1 MTELHEAVRVG
12 APAAAFPTPAPART
26 PTPGPASEPASE
38 SAAAAASALTP
49 EPAAAGVAK
58 AAATGAA
65 PPRAV
70 LQAIVKL
77 AAPTSLIALL
87 QAVAQLIETW
97 LAARQGTAALAG
109 WAVVLPFALLLQ
121 QMSTGAMGGGVVS
134 AIARA
139 LGAGK
144 REDASALV
152 LHALIIAVL
161 AGLGFAIALAGF
173 PHAVLGAV
181 AGATAAEAAA
191 SYAIWLFGAG
201 AVPAWLAN
209 TMASVLRGGGRHA
222 LAARVLCLMWI
233 AFPLLAWTLAE
244 AAGMGLAGIGAAF
257 ALVSWAAALGMAV
270 VVLRGGA
277 GFVPV
282 LRVRPN
288 AALFQ
293 RILSVG
299 LVACGLAALA
309 NLATILVTAQLRPYG
324 TAAVAA
330 YGISARLEFLM
341 IPLAFGVGSALT
353 ALVGRAVGAGDWA
366 GARRTAWVGAL
377 LALALAGAIGIAVG
391 LAPARFASWFTSDAE
406 VAAIAARALS
416 WIAPAFGGF
425 GLGMALYFASM
436 GAGRMRW
443 PIAAGIARI
452 GLAAGGGWLLAH
464 VGGMGLDGH
473 FLGVALGIT
482 AYGAV
487 TAMGVR
493 REVWSGR

>member
-1 MTELHEAVRVG
+1 MTPPPETG
-12 APAAAFPTPAPART
+12 TPAMQTSGGACAPTSDLPAT
-26 PTPGPASEPASE
+26 PPAGILRS
-38 SAAAAASALTP
+38 
-49 EPAAAGVAK
+49 
-58 AAATGAA
+58 
-65 PPRAV
+65 
-70 LQAIVKL
+70 IVRL

-87 QAVAQLIETW
+87 QAIAQLIETW

-121 QMSTGAMGGGVVS
+121 QMSAGAMGGGVVS

-144 REDASALV
+144 RDDASALV
-152 LHALIIAVL
+152 LHAMI
-161 AGLGFAIALAGF
+161 IALAAGLAF
-173 PHAVLGAV
+173 AAALAILPHAVLGAV
-181 AGATAAEAAA
+181 GGAAA
-191 SYAIWLFGAG
+191 ADAAVTYAIWLFGAG
-201 AVPAWLAN
+201 AVPAWFAN
-209 TMASVLRGGGRHA
+209 TLASVLRGGGRHA
-222 LAARVLCLMWI
+222 LAARVLGLMWI
-233 AFPLLAWTLAE
+233 AFPLLAWALAE
-244 AAGMGLAGIGAAF
+244 HAGMGLAGIGAAF
-257 ALVSWAAALGMAV
+257 ALVSWAAALAMAMV
-270 VVLRGGA
+270 VWRGGA

-288 AALFQ
+288 AGLFG

-299 LVACGLAALA
+299 LIACGLAALA

-366 GARRTAWVGAL
+366 TARRIAWIGAL
-377 LALALAGAIGIAVG
+377 LALAIAGTIGVAVG
-391 LAPARFASWFTSDAE
+391 LAPARFAGWFTSDAE

-416 WIAPAFGGF
+416 WVGPAFGGF

-443 PIAAGIARI
+443 PIAAGLCRI
-452 GLAAGGGWLLAH
+452 GLAAGGGWVLAH
-464 VGGMGLDGH
+464 VAGMGLDGH

-482 AYGAV
+482 AYGLV
-487 TAMGVR
+487 TAAGVR
-493 REVWSGR
+493 RAVWSAR